1 MPTFLEA
8 VREGLYQ
15 EMERDPSVVVL
26 GEDVGEGGVFRATEG
41 FVDKFGRERVIDSP
55 LAESSIVGVSIGAS
69 LNGLRPVAEIQFSDY
84 IHPAM
89 NQLINEAA
97 KMRYLTEGEFN
108 CPITVRA
115 PFGGGV
121 HGGPFH
127 SQCVEALFFHVPGLK
142 IATPATAA
150 DAKGLLLSA
159 IRDPDPVLFF
169 EHKYLYRRQKA
180 DSLSDDPMPFGV
192 AAVRREGKDM
202 TIVTYGAMVHKALE
216 AAELADKEGVSVEV
230 LDLRT
235 LCPLDRTAI
244 VESVKKTSKCIVLH
258 EDTKTGGIGAE
269 VSALLSEEAFDYLDG
284 PIVRIAGPDVHFSFS
299 PVLEQAYLPG
309 TERILEQVRKLAAY

>member
-1 MPTFLEA
+1 MPTYLEA
-8 VREGLYQ
+8 IREGLAQ
-15 EMERDPSVVVL
+15 EMERDPTMFIL

-41 FVDKFGRERVIDSP
+41 FVERFGRERVIDSP
-55 LAESSIVGVSIGAS
+55 LAESSIVGVSIGAAV
-69 LNGLRPVAEIQFSDY
+69 NGMRPVAEIQFADY

-97 KMRYLTEGEFN
+97 KMRYLTAGTFN

-127 SQCVEALFFHVPGLK
+127 SQCVEALFFHIPGLK
-142 IATPATAA
+142 ICTPSTAE

-169 EHKYLYRRQKA
+169 EHKYLYRRQRA
-180 DSLSDDPMPFGV
+180 EHLSDDALPMGQ
-192 AAVRREGKDM
+192 AAIRRDGKDM

-216 AAELADKEGVSVEV
+216 AAEAADREGVSVEV

-235 LCPLDRTAI
+235 LCPLDRAS
-244 VESVKKTSKCIVLH
+244 VLESVKKTSKCIVLH
-258 EDTKTGGIGAE
+258 EDNKTGGIGAE
-269 VSALLSEEAFDYLDG
+269 IAALLSEEAFDSLDG
-284 PIVRIAGPDVHFSFS
+284 PVMRIAGPDVHFSFS
-299 PVLEQAYLPG
+299 SVLEHAYLPSA
-309 TERILEQVRKLAAY
+309 ERILDAIRTLAAY

>member
-8 VREGLYQ
+8 IREGLYQ
-15 EMERDPSVVVL
+15 EMERDPSVIVL

-41 FVDKFGRERVIDSP
+41 FVERFGRERVIDSP
-55 LAESSIVGVSIGAS
+55 
-69 LNGLRPVAEIQFSDY
+69 VAEIQFADY

-97 KMRYLTEGEFN
+97 KVRYLTEGEFE

-142 IATPATAA
+142 IATPATAE

-180 DSLSDDPMPFGV
+180 DSLSDDALPFGV
-192 AAVRREGKDM
+192 AAVRRQGKHL

-235 LCPLDRTAI
+235 LCPLDRKAI
-244 VESVKKTSKCIVLH
+244 LESVKKTSKCLVLH
-258 EDTKTGGIGAE
+258 EDNKTGGIGAE
-269 VSALLSEEAFDYLDG
+269 VSALLSEEAFEYLDG
-284 PIVRIAGPDVHFSFS
+284 PIMRIAGP
-299 PVLEQAYLPG
+299 
-309 TERILEQVRKLAAY
+309 

>member
-1 MPTFLEA
+1 MPTFIEA

-15 EMERDPSVVVL
+15 EMERDPSVIVL

-41 FVDKFGRERVIDSP
+41 FLDKFGRERVIDSP

-69 LNGLRPVAEIQFSDY
+69 LNGLRPVAEIQFADY

-97 KMRYLTEGEFN
+97 KVRYLTGGMFS

-142 IATPATAA
+142 IATPATAE
-150 DAKGLLLSA
+150 DAKGLLLTA

-180 DSLSDDPMPFGV
+180 DSLSDDALPFGV
-192 AAVRREGKDM
+192 AAVRREGKHM

-216 AAELADKEGVSVEV
+216 AADLSDREGISVEV

-235 LCPLDRTAI
+235 LCPLDRQAI
-244 VESVKKTSKCIVLH
+244 LDSVKKTSKCIVLH

-269 VSALLSEEAFDYLDG
+269 VSALLSEEAFEYLDG
-284 PIVRIAGPDVHFSFS
+284 PIVRIASPDVHFSFS
-299 PVLEQAYLPG
+299 SVLEHAYLPSA
-309 TERILEQVRKLAAY
+309 ERILDGIRRLAAY

>member
-1 MPTFLEA
+1 MPTFIEA
-8 VREGLYQ
+8 IREGLQQ
-15 EMERDPSVVVL
+15 EMERDPSVIVL
-26 GEDVGEGGVFRATEG
+26 GEDVGEGGVFRATQG
-41 FVDKFGRERVIDSP
+41 FADLFGRDRVIDSP

-69 LNGLRPVAEIQFSDY
+69 LNGLRPVAEIQFADY

-97 KMRYLTEGEFN
+97 KIRYLTIGSFH

-127 SQCVEALFFHVPGLK
+127 SQSVEGMFFTIPGLK
-142 IATPATAA
+142 IVIPSTAA

-169 EHKYLYRRQKA
+169 EHKYLYRRQRA
-180 DSLSDDPMPFGV
+180 DSLSDEALPLGV
-192 AAVRREGKDM
+192 ASLRREGRHM
-202 TIVTYGAMVHKALE
+202 TVITYGAMVHLALE
-216 AAELADKEGVSVEV
+216 AADQADREGVSVEV

-235 LCPLDRTAI
+235 LNPLDRPAI
-244 VESVKKTSKCIVLH
+244 LESVKRTSKAIVLY
-258 EDTKTGGIGAE
+258 EANRTGGVGAE
-269 VSALLSEEAFDYLDG
+269 VAALLSEEAFDYLDG
-284 PIVRIAGPDVHFSFS
+284 PILRVASPDVHFPFNS
-299 PVLEQAYLPG
+299 VLEEAYLPNA
-309 TERILEQVRKLAAY
+309 EKLLAAIRRLAAY

>member
-1 MPTFLEA
+1 MPTFIEA

-15 EMERDPSVVVL
+15 EMERDPSVIVL

-41 FVDKFGRERVIDSP
+41 FVDRFGRERVIDSP

-69 LNGLRPVAEIQFSDY
+69 LNGLKPVPEIQFSDY

-89 NQLINEAA
+89 NQIINEAA
-97 KMRYLTEGEFN
+97 KVRYLTEGEFN
-108 CPITVRA
+108 CPITIRA

-127 SQCVEALFFHVPGLK
+127 SQSVEALFFHIPGLK
-142 IATPATAA
+142 ICTPSTAE

-159 IRDPDPVLFF
+159 LRDPDPVLFF
-169 EHKYLYRRQKA
+169 EHKYLYRRQKS
-180 DSLSDDPMPFGV
+180 DSLPDEPMPFGQ

-202 TIVTYGAMVHKALE
+202 TIVTYAAMVHRALE

-235 LCPLDRTAI
+235 LCPLDRPAI
-244 VESVKKTSKCIVLH
+244 LESVKKTSKCIVLH
-258 EDTKTGGIGAE
+258 EDTRTGGVGAE
-269 VSALLSEEAFDYLDG
+269 ISALLSEEAFDYLDG
-284 PIVRIAGPDVHFSFS
+284 PIVRITGPDVHFSFS
-299 PVLEQAYLPG
+299 HVLEEAYLPNAQK
-309 TERILEQVRKLAAY
+309 ILEAIRKLAAY

>member
-1 MPTFLEA
+1 MPTFIEA

-15 EMERDPSVVVL
+15 EMERDPSVIVL

-41 FVDKFGRERVIDSP
+41 FVDTFGRERVIDSP

-69 LNGLRPVAEIQFSDY
+69 LNGLRPVPEIQFSDY

-97 KMRYLTEGEFN
+97 KMRYLTEGTFN

-169 EHKYLYRRQKA
+169 EHKYLYRREKA
-180 DSLSDDPMPFGV
+180 ESLSDDPIPLGV
-192 AAVRREGKDM
+192 AAVRRQGKDM
-202 TIVTYGAMVHKALE
+202 TIVTYGAMVHRALE
-216 AAELADKEGVSVEV
+216 AAALADKEGVSVEV

-235 LCPLDRTAI
+235 LCPLDRRAI
-244 VESVKKTSKCIVLH
+244 LDSVKKTSKCIVLH
-258 EDTKTGGIGAE
+258 EDNKTGGIGAE
-269 VSALLSEEAFDYLDG
+269 VSALLSEEAFDFLDG
-284 PIVRIAGPDVHFSFS
+284 PIVRIAGPDVHFGFS
-299 PVLEQAYLPG
+299 SVLEQAYLPNP
-309 TERILEQVRKLAAY
+309 ERILEAIRTLAAY

>member
-1 MPTFLEA
+1 MPTFIEA
-8 VREGLYQ
+8 IREGLYQ
-15 EMERDPSVVVL
+15 EMERDSNVIVL

-41 FVDKFGRERVIDSP
+41 FVDHFGRERVIDSP
-55 LAESSIVGVSIGAS
+55 LAESSIVGVSIGAA
-69 LNGLRPVAEIQFSDY
+69 LNGMRPVPEIQFSDY

-97 KMRYLTEGEFN
+97 KIRYLTEGTFS

-127 SQCVEALFFHVPGLK
+127 SQCVEALFFHIPGLK
-142 IATPATAA
+142 ICTPSTAE

-169 EHKYLYRRQKA
+169 EHKYLYRRQRA
-180 DSLSDDPMPFGV
+180 DSLSDDPLPMGK
-192 AAVRREGKDM
+192 AAIRRSGTHM
-202 TIVTYGAMVHKALE
+202 TIVTYAAMVHKALE

-235 LCPLDRTAI
+235 LCPLDRPAI
-244 VESVKKTSKCIVLH
+244 LESVRRTNKCIVLH
-258 EDTKTGGIGAE
+258 EDNKTGGIGGEIAGML
-269 VSALLSEEAFDYLDG
+269 AEEAFEDLDG
-284 PIVRIAGPDVHFSFS
+284 PVLRIAAPDVHFSFS
-299 PVLEQAYLPG
+299 SVLEQAYLPS
-309 TERILEQVRKLAAY
+309 TERILDGIRTLAAY

>member
-41 FVDKFGRERVIDSP
+41 FVDAFGRERVIDSP
-55 LAESSIVGVSIGAS
+55 LAESSIVGVSIGAA
-69 LNGLRPVAEIQFSDY
+69 LNGLRPVPEIQFADY

-97 KMRYLTEGEFN
+97 KIRYLTQGEFN

-142 IATPATAA
+142 IATPATAE
-150 DAKGLLLSA
+150 DAKGLLLTA

-180 DSLSDDPMPFGV
+180 ESLSDDPIPFGV
-192 AAVRREGKDM
+192 AAVRREGEDL
-202 TIVTYGAMVHKALE
+202 TIVTYGAMVHKAVE
-216 AAELADKEGVSVEV
+216 AAELASREGLSVEV

-235 LCPLDRTAI
+235 LCPLDRAAI
-244 VESVKKTSKCIVLH
+244 VTSVKKTSKCIVLH
-258 EDTKTGGIGAE
+258 EDNKTGGIGAE
-269 VSALLSEEAFDYLDG
+269 VSALLSEDAFDALDG
-284 PIVRIAGPDVHFSFS
+284 PIIRIAGPDVHFSFS
-299 PVLEQAYLPG
+299 SVLEREYLPS
-309 TERILEQVRKLAAY
+309 TERILAAIRTLAAY

>member
-8 VREGLYQ
+8 IREGLYQ
-15 EMERDPSVVVL
+15 EMERDPSMIVL

-41 FVDKFGRERVIDSP
+41 FADHFGRERVIDSP
-55 LAESSIVGVSIGAS
+55 LAESSIVGVSIGAAV
-69 LNGLRPVAEIQFSDY
+69 NGMRPVAEIQFSDY

-97 KMRYLTEGEFN
+97 KMRYLTEGSFN

-127 SQCVEALFFHVPGLK
+127 SQCVEALFFHIPGLK
-142 IATPATAA
+142 ICTPSTAA
-150 DAKGLLLSA
+150 DAKGLLLTA

-169 EHKYLYRRQKA
+169 EHKYLYRRQRA
-180 DSLSDDPMPFGV
+180 DQLSDDPLPLGV
-192 AAVRREGKDM
+192 AAVRREGKHLS
-202 TIVTYGAMVHKALE
+202 IVTYGAMVHKALE
-216 AAELADKEGVSVEV
+216 AAELADREGVSVEV

-235 LCPLDRTAI
+235 LCPLDRAAI
-244 VESVKKTSKCIVLH
+244 LTSVKKTSKCIVLH
-258 EDTKTGGIGAE
+258 EDNKTGGIGAE

-284 PIVRIAGPDVHFSFS
+284 PIVRIAAPDVHFSFS
-299 PVLEQAYLPG
+299 SVLEEAYLPSTG
-309 TERILEQVRKLAAY
+309 RILDGIRSLAAY

>member
-1 MPTFLEA
+1 MSTFIEA
-8 VREGLYQ
+8 IREGLYQ
-15 EMERDPSVVVL
+15 EMERDERVIVL

-41 FVDKFGRERVIDSP
+41 FVDRFGRERVIDSP
-55 LAESSIVGVSIGAS
+55 LAESSILAVSIGAA
-69 LNGLRPVAEIQFSDY
+69 LNGLRPVAEIQFADY

-89 NQLINEAA
+89 NQIINEAA
-97 KMRYLTEGEFN
+97 KIRYLTQGMYH

-127 SQCVEALFFHVPGLK
+127 SQCVEALFLHVPGLK
-142 IATPATAA
+142 IATPSTAE

-180 DSLSDDPMPFGV
+180 DVLPDEPVPFGV
-192 AAVRREGKDM
+192 AAVRRQGRDLS
-202 TIVTYGAMVHKALE
+202 IVTYGAMVHRALE

-235 LCPLDRTAI
+235 LCPLDRQAI
-244 VESVKKTSKCIVLH
+244 LDSVKKTSKAIVLH
-258 EDTKTGGIGAE
+258 EDNKTGGVGAE
-269 VSALLSEEAFDYLDG
+269 ISALLAEEAFEHLDG
-284 PIVRIAGPDVHFSFS
+284 PVVRIAGPDVHFSFS
-299 PVLEQAYLPG
+299 HVLEEAYLPS
-309 TERILEQVRKLAAY
+309 TERILDEVRKLAAY

>member
-41 FVDKFGRERVIDSP
+41 FVDAFGRERVIDSP
-55 LAESSIVGVSIGAS
+55 LAESSIVGVSIGAA
-69 LNGLRPVAEIQFSDY
+69 LNGLRPVPEIQFADY

-97 KMRYLTEGEFN
+97 KIRYLTQGEFN

-142 IATPATAA
+142 VATPATAE
-150 DAKGLLLSA
+150 DAKGLLLTA

-180 DSLSDDPMPFGV
+180 ESLSDDPIPFGV
-192 AAVRREGKDM
+192 AAVRREGEDL

-216 AAELADKEGVSVEV
+216 AAELASREGLSVEV

-235 LCPLDRTAI
+235 LCPLDRAAI
-244 VESVKKTSKCIVLH
+244 VTSVKKTSKCIVLH
-258 EDTKTGGIGAE
+258 EDNKTGGIGAE
-269 VSALLSEEAFDYLDG
+269 VSALLSEDAFDALDG
-284 PIVRIAGPDVHFSFS
+284 PIIRIAGPDVHFSFS
-299 PVLEQAYLPG
+299 SVLEREYLPS
-309 TERILEQVRKLAAY
+309 TERILAAIRTLAAY

>member
-1 MPTFLEA
+1 
-8 VREGLYQ
+8 
-15 EMERDPSVVVL
+15 
-26 GEDVGEGGVFRATEG
+26 
-41 FVDKFGRERVIDSP
+41 
-55 LAESSIVGVSIGAS
+55 VGVSIGAS
-69 LNGLRPVAEIQFSDY
+69 LNGMRPVPEIQFSDY

-97 KMRYLTEGEFN
+97 KVRYLTEGTFN

-127 SQCVEALFFHVPGLK
+127 SQSVEALFFHVPGLK
-142 IATPATAA
+142 ICTPATAA

-169 EHKYLYRRQKA
+169 EHKYLYRREKA
-180 DSLSDDPMPFGV
+180 DSLSDDPLPMGV
-192 AAVRREGKDM
+192 AAVRREGKDL
-202 TIVTYGAMVHKALE
+202 TIVTYGAMVHRALE
-216 AAELADKEGVSVEV
+216 AAEMADKEGVSVEV

-235 LCPLDRTAI
+235 LCPLDRQAI
-244 VESVKKTSKCIVLH
+244 LDSVKKTSKCIILH
-258 EDTKTGGIGAE
+258 EDTKTGGVGAE
-269 VSALLSEEAFDYLDG
+269 ISALLSEEAFDYLDG

-299 PVLEQAYLPG
+299 SVLEHEYLPNP
-309 TERILEQVRKLAAY
+309 ERILEAVRKLAAY

>member
-8 VREGLYQ
+8 VREGLFQ
-15 EMERDPSVVVL
+15 EMERDPSVIVL

-41 FVDKFGRERVIDSP
+41 FVDHFGRERVIDSP
-55 LAESSIVGVSIGAS
+55 LAESSIVGVSIGAAV
-69 LNGLRPVAEIQFSDY
+69 NGLRPVPEIQFSDY

-97 KMRYLTEGEFN
+97 KMRYLTEGAFN

-127 SQCVEALFFHVPGLK
+127 SQCVEALFFHIPGLK
-142 IATPATAA
+142 ICTPATAE

-169 EHKYLYRRQKA
+169 EHKYLYRRQKV
-180 DSLSDDPMPFGV
+180 DHLSDDPLPLGK
-192 AAVRREGKDM
+192 AAVRREGKHL
-202 TIVTYGAMVHKALE
+202 TIVTYAAMVHRALE
-216 AAELADKEGVSVEV
+216 AAELADREGVSVEV

-235 LCPLDRTAI
+235 LCPLDRPAI
-244 VESVKKTSKCIVLH
+244 LKSVKKTSKCIVLH
-258 EDTKTGGIGAE
+258 EDNKTGGIGGE
-269 VSALLSEEAFDYLDG
+269 ISALLSEEAFDYLDG
-284 PIVRIAGPDVHFSFS
+284 PIMRIAAPDVHFSFS
-299 PVLEQAYLPG
+299 SVLEEAYLPSA
-309 TERILEQVRKLAAY
+309 ERVLTAIRELAAY

>member
-1 MPTFLEA
+1 VPTFIEA
-8 VREGLYQ
+8 VREGLMQ
-15 EMERDPSVVVL
+15 EMDRDPSVLVL

-41 FVDKFGRERVIDSP
+41 FVDRFGRERVIDSP

-69 LNGLRPVAEIQFSDY
+69 LNGMRPVPEIQFSDY

-97 KMRYLTEGEFN
+97 KIRYLTEGEFN

-127 SQCVEALFFHVPGLK
+127 SQSVEALFFHIPGLK
-142 IATPATAA
+142 IATPATAQ

-180 DSLSDDPMPFGV
+180 DTLSDDAIPFGQ
-192 AAVRREGKDM
+192 AMVRREGKDM
-202 TIVTYGAMVHKALE
+202 TIVTYAAMVHRALE

-235 LCPLDRTAI
+235 LCPLDRQA
-244 VESVKKTSKCIVLH
+244 VLDSVKKTSKCIVLH
-258 EDTKTGGIGAE
+258 EDNRTGGVGAE
-269 VSALLSEEAFDYLDG
+269 ISALLSEEAFDYLDG
-284 PIVRIAGPDVHFSFS
+284 PIVRITGPDVHFSFS
-299 PVLEQAYLPG
+299 HVLEEAYLPN
-309 TERILEQVRKLAAY
+309 TQKILDAIRKLASY